1 VLTKALKTD
10 IARSLNKIQSLLN
23 LATVLS
29 QWIMLKHRITYHHKL
44 LPIVGRIVL
53 MPIVLLVAMAIPAV
67 AEIAVNRVTPYQDI
81 GANPSEDAY
90 TLGAGDLVKVD
101 IFDTPELKLEERYT
115 VLVDGSLNLPWVG
128 TVNVRGLTLS
138 EAADVL
144 ALRYAQFIQKPLITL
159 NSVSPRPLKIA
170 VLGEVNRPGAYI
182 ISPIAGSETSRTNLS
197 DRTSSNTGSQW
208 PTVTKAVQTAG
219 GITQLAN
226 VRKIQVRRPQR
237 GGTDKVMDL
246 DLWKFLQAGE
256 QDQDITLRDGDS
268 IIIPLATNLNPAE
281 ATEIATSNFSP
292 ETIKVSV
299 VGEVTTP
306 GQVAVTPN
314 TSLNQAVLVAGGF
327 KSGRSLRRDVELIR
341 LNPNGTVSRRGI
353 AIDFSKD
360 LDEATNPALRN
371 NDIIVVKPTALART
385 SDFLSLL
392 FSPITGTLGVLRLLG
407 F

>member
-1 VLTKALKTD
+1 
-10 IARSLNKIQSLLN
+10 
-23 LATVLS
+23 
-29 QWIMLKHRITYHHKL
+29 MLRHRITHHRQL
-44 LPIVGRIVL
+44 LLIVLPSVL
-53 MPIVLLVAMAIPAV
+53 MPIVFLVAMAIPAV
-67 AEIAVNRVTPYQDI
+67 AEIAANRITPYQDI
-81 GANPSEDAY
+81 GANPAEDAY
-90 TLGAGDLVKVD
+90 TLGAGDLVKID
-101 IFDTPELKLEERYT
+101 IFDTPELKLENRYT

-128 TVNVRGLTLS
+128 TVNVQGLTLAQ
-138 EAADVL
+138 AADVL

-197 DRTSSNTGSQW
+197 ERTSSDTGSQW
-208 PTVTKAVQTAG
+208 PTVTKAIQTAG

-226 VRKIQVRRPQR
+226 VRKIQVRRPKR
-237 GGTDKVMDL
+237 GGADKVMDL

-256 QDQDITLRDGDS
+256 QDQDFTLRDGDS
-268 IIIPLATNLNPAE
+268 IIIPLATNLDPAE

-299 VGEVTTP
+299 AGEVVTP
-306 GQVAVTPN
+306 GLVTVTPN

-327 KSGRSLRRDVELIR
+327 KSGRALRRDVELIR

-353 AIDFSKD
+353 AIDFSKN

-371 NDIIVVKPTALART
+371 NDIIVVKPNGLART

-392 FSPITGTLGVLRLLG
+392 FSPVTGTLGVLRLLG
-407 F
+407 L

>member
-1 VLTKALKTD
+1 MLENCIVIRHRQLLSLAGLTLVILAATASPG
-10 IARSLNKIQSLLN
+10 IAQSP
-23 LATVLS
+23 
-29 QWIMLKHRITYHHKL
+29 
-44 LPIVGRIVL
+44 LP
-53 MPIVLLVAMAIPAV
+53 
-67 AEIAVNRVTPYQDI
+67 RVTPYQDI

-90 TLGAGDLVKVD
+90 TLGAGDLVKID
-101 IFDTPELKLEERYT
+101 IFNTPELKLEERYT

-128 TVNVRGLTLS
+128 TINVRGLTLS
-138 EAADVL
+138 QAADVL
-144 ALRYAQFIQKPLITL
+144 ALSYAQFIQKPLITL

-182 ISPIAGSETSRTNLS
+182 ISPIAGTETSRTNLS
-197 DRTSSNTGSQW
+197 ERTSSETGSQW
-208 PTVTKAVQTAG
+208 PTVTKAIQTAG

-237 GGTDKVMDL
+237 SGAEKVMDL

-256 QDQDITLRDGDS
+256 QNQDFTLRDGDS
-268 IIIPLATNLNPAE
+268 IIIPLATNLDPAE

-292 ETIKVSV
+292 ETIKVNV
-299 VGEVTTP
+299 VGEVTAP

-353 AIDFSKD
+353 AVDFSKN

-371 NDIIVVKPTALART
+371 NDIIVVKPNSLART
-385 SDFLSLL
+385 SDFLNLL
-392 FSPITGTLGVLRLLG
+392 VSPITGTIGVLRLLG
-407 F
+407 L